1 MFCPSCGR
9 ANPDEAKFCEGCGAA
24 LAAPVAQQV
33 EEYAAEPEY
42 TYSPEYE
49 TPAPSNNNPL
59 KLILAI
65 AIPVVAIALVVGIL
79 FGFGVFTHPSE
90 KTAKKYLEALVKGD
104 GKAIYSV
111 TVDPYRLEEML
122 DSEYLDY
129 DDKEDVID
137 EFVDNAEETRDNLE
151 DEYGDNVKLKDF
163 EVKKVIKYKK
173 DEVKELAEYLADE
186 YDYDDGALQDV
197 RVLKIKAT
205 IKGSDDEETDTN
217 EMVLTKIKGKWYVG
231 NSALYS
237 KDAIEDI
244 LDGDDDE

>member
-79 FGFGVFTHPSE
+79 FGLDVFTHKSE
-90 KTAKKYLEALVKGD
+90 KAVKKAMLATLKGD
-104 GKAIYSV
+104 GEALYEV
-111 TVDPYRLEEML
+111 TVDPHMLEEML
-122 DSEYLDY
+122 DSEYSDY
-129 DDKEDVID
+129 DDEADVID
-137 EFVDNAEETRDNLE
+137 EFKDRAEDIRDNLE
-151 DEYGDNVKLKDF
+151 DEYGDNLKLKEF
-163 EVKKVIKYKK
+163 KVKKVTKYKK
-173 DEVKELAEYLADE
+173 DEIKELAEYLEEE

-197 RVLKIKAT
+197 RVLKVKTT
-205 IKGSDDEETDTN
+205 IKGSDDDESNTD
-217 EMVLTKIKGKWYVG
+217 EIVVTKIKGKWYV
-231 NSALYS
+231 NNTALYS
-237 KDAIEDI
+237 KDAIENI
-244 LDGDDDE
+244 LDGDDE